1 MSQEEPTA
9 DIYLSKSEVS
19 MLLVGLNFSLE
30 RHYQVYDNEL
40 PEDLLVLTAR
50 LMDFANKFKYCY
62 DCRSHY
68 VIRWSSNNHECPP
81 KEEE

>member
-1 MSQEEPTA
+1 
-9 DIYLSKSEVS
+9 

-40 PEDLLVLTAR
+40 PNELIALTSK
-50 LMDFANKFKYCY
+50 LMDEIYKFKYCY

-68 VIRWSSNNHECPP
+68 AVRWSQDNHECPP
-81 KEEE
+81 REEE